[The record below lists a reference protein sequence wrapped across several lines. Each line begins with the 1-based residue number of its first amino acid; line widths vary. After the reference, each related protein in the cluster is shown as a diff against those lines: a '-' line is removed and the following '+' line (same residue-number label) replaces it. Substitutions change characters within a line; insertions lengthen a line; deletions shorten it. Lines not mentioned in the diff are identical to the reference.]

1 MYRNFTVKTVKCQ
14 SQKMDKGPFLEQDP
28 NQDWKYGES
37 RLVLSLHPNCGIFFL
52 HMVLCTFPR
61 LLIRRLL

>member
-28 NQDWKYGES
+28 NQDWKYGEL
-37 RLVLSLHPNCGIFFL
+37 RLVLSLHLNFGIFFSPYGSL
-52 HMVLCTFPR
+52 Y
-61 LLIRRLL
+61 ISWGID